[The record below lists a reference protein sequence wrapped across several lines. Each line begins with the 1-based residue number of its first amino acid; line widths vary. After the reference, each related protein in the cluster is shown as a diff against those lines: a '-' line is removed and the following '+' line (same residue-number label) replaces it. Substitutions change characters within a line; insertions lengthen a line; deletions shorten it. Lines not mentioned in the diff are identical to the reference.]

1 MFNFVRCA
9 LIAATAWALVS
20 TASAQRSYP
29 DKPVHLIIA
38 FVPGGATD
46 TFARQIAPDLQEAL
60 GQPVVIENKPGAGG
74 YIAWN
79 HVASSNP
86 DGYTLLLAENAV
98 AISQALYKK
107 SKSSFDPLTQYDA
120 IAGLAAAPSA
130 LVLANNVPAK
140 TVAELVAHSKSV
152 PQKLNFASAGI
163 GSVSH
168 LNFEVFMDKTGMQ
181 AVHVPYKGGGQ
192 AIGDVIAGHVP
203 MTITSVQGTKGLVES
218 GKVKALAVTQHGP
231 LAGDAQR
238 PHHAGGRGA
247 RGRRGAALLVCGVRA
262 EGLARAGEGQ
272 AVASHR
278 ESDGKRRG
286 ARAPRQARHHAGRDR
301 WPGDERQARTRD
313 QELDAVHRRQGHQGR
328 VVHRRRSAA
337 SAGTHRGACPYR
349 RTVPAVVE

>member
-29 DKPVHLIIA
+29 DKPVHLIVA

-181 AVHVPYKGGGQ
+181 AVHVPTRV
-192 AIGDVIAGHVP
+192 AA
-203 MTITSVQGTKGLVES
+203 
-218 GKVKALAVTQHGP
+218 
-231 LAGDAQR
+231 R
-238 PHHAGGRGA
+238 P
-247 RGRRGAALLVCGVRA
+247 
-262 EGLARAGEGQ
+262 
-272 AVASHR
+272 
-278 ESDGKRRG
+278 
-286 ARAPRQARHHAGRDR
+286 
-301 WPGDERQARTRD
+301 
-313 QELDAVHRRQGHQGR
+313 
-328 VVHRRRSAA
+328 SA
-337 SAGTHRGACPYR
+337 T
-349 RTVPAVVE
+349 

>member
-218 GKVKALAVTQHGP
+218 GKVKALAVTSTARSPAMPNVPTMQEAGVPAADVELRFWFAVFGP
-231 LAGDAQR
+231 KDLPEPVKAKLSQAIAKVMGN
-238 PHHAGGRGA
+238 GA
-247 RGRRGAALLVCGVRA
+247 VRERLVKLDITPDVIDGPA
-262 EGLARAGEGQ
+262 MKDKLE
-272 AVASHR
+272 R
-278 ESDGKRRG
+278 EIKNWTRFIDGKG
-286 ARAPRQARHHAGRDR
+286 IKA
-301 WPGDERQARTRD
+301 E
-313 QELDAVHRRQGHQGR
+313 
-328 VVHRRRSAA
+328 
-337 SAGTHRGACPYR
+337 
-349 RTVPAVVE
+349 